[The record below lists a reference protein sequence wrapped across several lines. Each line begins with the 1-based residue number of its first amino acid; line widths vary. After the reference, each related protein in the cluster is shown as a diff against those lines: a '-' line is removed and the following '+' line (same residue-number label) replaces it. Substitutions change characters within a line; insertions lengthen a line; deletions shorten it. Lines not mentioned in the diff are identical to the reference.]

1 MKMHYIPRQQSTGF
15 TLVELLL
22 VIIIL
27 GSLALATTFLVDGL
41 NVQSRYDDT
50 KSRLQQIRRAVLG
63 DASRLLNNQ
72 SELSGYIAD
81 MGRLPA
87 NLKELID
94 IGAQPAWTLNE
105 LLDADISPVT
115 IQIYSGWHGPYLETL
130 PESDG
135 VRRFRDGWNNGDLS
149 DVNYGWN
156 YDLPDVS
163 GVLAVTVQ
171 SLGAN
176 GQQDAAPDEP
186 YDADYPASGVNLIEA
201 NDYTVNLDGLAIQ
214 LNKPISSE
222 PTEDLILRLYL
233 IDEGAITSIE
243 SDPIDKAALI
253 GVQSFTN
260 TFPIGPFFIGQYAAV
275 LLCNTSP
282 MVLYDGN
289 CDTVRDVNHQPYYF
303 KLVPRTHLPTIPW
316 TIQ

>member
-1 MKMHYIPRQQSTGF
+1 MDICATPRQQANGF

-50 KSRLQQIRRAVLG
+50 KSRLQQIRRAILG
-63 DASRLLNNQ
+63 DATRSLNHQ
-72 SELSGYIAD
+72 PELSGYIAD

-87 NLKELID
+87 NLQELID
-94 IGAQPAWTLNE
+94 IDAQPEWTLNE

-115 IQIYSGWHGPYLETL
+115 IQMYSGWRGPYLETL
-130 PESDG
+130 PDSDG

-163 GVLAVTVQ
+163 GVLAVSVQ

-176 GQQDAAPDEP
+176 GQQDATPDEP
-186 YDADYPASGVNLIEA
+186 YDADYPANGVNLIET
-201 NDYTVNLDGLAIQ
+201 NDYTVHLNGITIQ
-214 LNKPISSE
+214 LNKPIGSE
-222 PTEDLILRLYL
+222 PAEDLILRVYF
-233 IDEGAITSIE
+233 IDDGAITSIE
-243 SDPIDKAALI
+243 SNPVDKTTLT
-253 GVQSFTN
+253 GVQSFTH
-260 TFPIGPFFIGQYAAV
+260 TFPEGPYFIGQYAAV
-275 LLCNTSP
+275 LLCDTSP

-289 CDTVRDVNHQPYYF
+289 CDAVRDVNHQPFYF
-303 KLVPRTHLPTIPW
+303 KLVPRAHLPTIPW